1 MKKSQITFHFKDI
14 IENSRVVPW
23 KPSFHPLLE
32 KKKKIQP
39 IEGHGLE
46 YRNKGGK
53 STIGGSNKPVQFSKD
68 VIAPSRHYPH
78 PYHDEIKKLQYHDW
92 QLELNEL
99 NVDNTEEGDFLKRKT
114 HGHGGT
120 LFNPSLLQSKGIW
133 IDTEDDL
140 KLFSARIE
148 NDNLNEIA
156 VDLEAH
162 SYRSFSGF
170 TCLMQI
176 SLRRP
181 TIVSETLPIYN
192 KDDDESKSI
201 ELGYD
206 FLIDTLALR
215 FHMNKYLAP
224 IFANPNIVKV
234 LHGSNSDI
242 GWLQRDFGIYVVNL
256 FDTGLSCRLLPSI
269 DYAGLAYLLKQY
281 ANVTADKKHQLSDWR
296 QRPIPMEMR
305 MYAVADTMYLLDI
318 YDKLKIEL
326 HQTTSLPN
334 QDISIKTVLDQ
345 SKEICLLRFDK
356 EPFEP
361 NGYKSIMGGGRFTPN
376 KNKLS
381 KQREGVLT
389 VLYDW
394 RDNIAR
400 TEDESIQY
408 VCGNTALL
416 KLASV
421 CPTNVNALQALL
433 NPLPTLVLHH
443 ANTILRLI
451 RDTLALEKEEDNSN
465 VDVAEERFSP
475 SPHNKNRNNNSNV
488 DDKEMSENGEDN
500 DDDGTNNRNNLLSP
514 VMNTEALYKQAG
526 WTTPQFQYS
535 SGVND
540 NDPQILSS
548 TDDEN
553 EHVKEKK
560 NKIEINVAN
569 TNFKATEYTNHSL
582 EMHNHNDHVMDVCSS
597 SRGGGADDN
606 EKLRS
611 RHAINMVDVRKQRGK
626 TVDGLGAARVALN
639 QDVEIPKNG
648 TNDKKDDKD
657 SDKKEKNIITVEDE
671 SILALENVKRIRGD
685 LINGRGGG
693 LGLNMKSHLFVDD
706 EENLNVVDGR
716 HGDNENIKD
725 ASSTTKSEN
734 VDEEW
739 CIPKSMQ
746 EIYRYVVEEV
756 NYIYTSM
763 YICVLES
770 LLKTLHI
777 FCIFLL
783 N

>member
-1 MKKSQITFHFKDI
+1 M
-14 IENSRVVPW
+14 
-23 KPSFHPLLE
+23 
-32 KKKKIQP
+32 
-39 IEGHGLE
+39 
-46 YRNKGGK
+46 
-53 STIGGSNKPVQFSKD
+53 
-68 VIAPSRHYPH
+68 
-78 PYHDEIKKLQYHDW
+78 
-92 QLELNEL
+92 
-99 NVDNTEEGDFLKRKT
+99 
-114 HGHGGT
+114 
-120 LFNPSLLQSKGIW
+120 
-133 IDTEDDL
+133 
-140 KLFSARIE
+140 
-148 NDNLNEIA
+148 
-156 VDLEAH
+156 
-162 SYRSFSGF
+162 
-170 TCLMQI
+170 
-176 SLRRP
+176 
-181 TIVSETLPIYN
+181 
-192 KDDDESKSI
+192 
-201 ELGYD
+201 YD
-206 FLIDTLALR
+206 R
-215 FHMNKYLAP
+215 
-224 IFANPNIVKV
+224 
-234 LHGSNSDI
+234 
-242 GWLQRDFGIYVVNL
+242 
-256 FDTGLSCRLLPSI
+256 
-269 DYAGLAYLLKQY
+269 
-281 ANVTADKKHQLSDWR
+281 
-296 QRPIPMEMR
+296 
-305 MYAVADTMYLLDI
+305 
-318 YDKLKIEL
+318 
-326 HQTTSLPN
+326 
-334 QDISIKTVLDQ
+334 
-345 SKEICLLRFDK
+345 
-356 EPFEP
+356 
-361 NGYKSIMGGGRFTPN
+361 
-376 KNKLS
+376 
-381 KQREGVLT
+381 
-389 VLYDW
+389 
-394 RDNIAR
+394 RDNITR
-400 TEDESIQY
+400 TEDENIQY

-648 TNDKKDDKD
+648 KNDIKDDKD

-693 LGLNMKSHLFVDD
+693 LGLNIKSHLCVDD
-706 EENLNVVDGR
+706 E
-716 HGDNENIKD
+716 
-725 ASSTTKSEN
+725 
-734 VDEEW
+734 
-739 CIPKSMQ
+739 
-746 EIYRYVVEEV
+746 
-756 NYIYTSM
+756 
-763 YICVLES
+763 
-770 LLKTLHI
+770 
-777 FCIFLL
+777 
-783 N
+783 

>member
-1 MKKSQITFHFKDI
+1 M
-14 IENSRVVPW
+14 
-23 KPSFHPLLE
+23 
-32 KKKKIQP
+32 
-39 IEGHGLE
+39 G
-46 YRNKGGK
+46 
-53 STIGGSNKPVQFSKD
+53 
-68 VIAPSRHYPH
+68 
-78 PYHDEIKKLQYHDW
+78 
-92 QLELNEL
+92 
-99 NVDNTEEGDFLKRKT
+99 
-114 HGHGGT
+114 
-120 LFNPSLLQSKGIW
+120 
-133 IDTEDDL
+133 
-140 KLFSARIE
+140 
-148 NDNLNEIA
+148 
-156 VDLEAH
+156 
-162 SYRSFSGF
+162 
-170 TCLMQI
+170 CLMQI

-234 LHGSNSDI
+234 LHGSNSVI

-256 FDTGLSCRLLPSI
+256 FDTGLSCRLLPSF

-281 ANVTADKKHQLSDWR
+281 TNVTADKKHQLSDWR

-451 RDTLALEKEEDNSN
+451 RDTLALEKDEDNSN

-526 WTTPQFQYS
+526 WATPQFQYS

-560 NKIEINVAN
+560 NKIEIKVAN
-569 TNFKATEYTNHSL
+569 TNFKAT
-582 EMHNHNDHVMDVCSS
+582 
-597 SRGGGADDN
+597 
-606 EKLRS
+606 
-611 RHAINMVDVRKQRGK
+611 
-626 TVDGLGAARVALN
+626 
-639 QDVEIPKNG
+639 
-648 TNDKKDDKD
+648 
-657 SDKKEKNIITVEDE
+657 
-671 SILALENVKRIRGD
+671 
-685 LINGRGGG
+685 
-693 LGLNMKSHLFVDD
+693 
-706 EENLNVVDGR
+706 
-716 HGDNENIKD
+716 
-725 ASSTTKSEN
+725 
-734 VDEEW
+734 
-739 CIPKSMQ
+739 
-746 EIYRYVVEEV
+746 
-756 NYIYTSM
+756 
-763 YICVLES
+763 
-770 LLKTLHI
+770 
-777 FCIFLL
+777 
-783 N
+783 